1 MGELIFFFS
10 KGYAEMAV
18 ARVANSGYETPL
30 TEHAMD
36 FPEFASVEQTL
47 GRRRMSEMNLSGP
60 RLFPSRSAATPT
72 GGPTQ
77 GRKWQS
83 EADSVNQYPEVEGSN
98 LDDGMPFLVTKTNIT
113 LIFLYKEKVC

>member
-1 MGELIFFFS
+1 
-10 KGYAEMAV
+10 MAV

-98 LDDGMPFLVTKTNIT
+98 LDDGMPFWLQKRILHSSFCTRKKYVNRT
-113 LIFLYKEKVC
+113 F